1 MSYTNNKKI
10 EIMLVIK
17 NQKLAESYDYFT
29 KFGKGSFNLQLFAK
43 ILEAKGKNANNQVEF
58 IKRAKNI

>member
-1 MSYTNNKKI
+1 
-10 EIMLVIK
+10 MLVIK

>member
-1 MSYTNNKKI
+1 
-10 EIMLVIK
+10 MLVIK

-43 ILEAKGKNANNQVEF
+43 LLDAKGKNSQNQIEF
-58 IKRAKNI
+58 IKHAKNI